1 MKNGGDKMIAVKS
14 TVNLN
19 KYYKEQLE
27 ELVRLNL
34 LSSVTE
40 GVNLAI
46 ENFVK
51 DKNRELYAKQM
62 EEAVKD
68 CEFMERTLSAQND
81 FDKIENG
88 DLGEW

>member
-1 MKNGGDKMIAVKS
+1 MNAVKS

-40 GVNLAI
+40 GINLAI

-51 DKNRELYAKQM
+51 EKNRELYAKQM
-62 EEAVKD
+62 EEAAND
-68 CEFMERTLSAQND
+68 REFMERTLTAQKD
-81 FDKIENG
+81 FDKIDDE
-88 DLGEW
+88 DFGEW

>member
-1 MKNGGDKMIAVKS
+1 MKNGGEKMNAVKS

-40 GVNLAI
+40 GINLAI

-51 DKNRELYAKQM
+51 EKNRELYAKQM
-62 EEAVKD
+62 EEAAND
-68 CEFMERTLSAQND
+68 REFMERTLTAQKD
-81 FDKIENG
+81 FDKIDDE
-88 DLGEW
+88 DFGEW

>member
-1 MKNGGDKMIAVKS
+1 MNAVKS

-51 DKNRELYAKQM
+51 EKNRELYAKQM
-62 EEAVKD
+62 EEAVND
-68 CEFMERTLSAQND
+68 RDFMERTLTAQKD
-81 FDKIENG
+81 FDKIDEE
-88 DLGEW
+88 DFGEW

>member
-1 MKNGGDKMIAVKS
+1 MNAVKS

-19 KYYKEQLE
+19 KYYKEKLE

-40 GVNLAI
+40 GINLAI

-51 DKNRELYAKQM
+51 EKNRELYAKQM
-62 EEAVKD
+62 EEAAND
-68 CEFMERTLSAQND
+68 REFMERTLTAQKD
-81 FDKIENG
+81 FDKIDDE
-88 DLGEW
+88 DFGEW

>member
-1 MKNGGDKMIAVKS
+1 MNAVKS

-40 GVNLAI
+40 GINLAI

-51 DKNRELYAKQM
+51 EKNRELYAKQM
-62 EEAVKD
+62 EEAAND
-68 CEFMERTLSAQND
+68 REFMERTLTAQKD
-81 FDKIENG
+81 FDKIDEE
-88 DLGEW
+88 DFGEW